1 MLSTR
6 PAPRI
11 ALSALSLLILAY
23 SLVIAQQIL
32 LGIVA
37 VVALWLIY
45 LFYELIVTLGRIARA
60 LGRLV
65 EQRTDTGSRY
75 DG

>member
-11 ALSALSLLILAY
+11 ALSALSLLILGY

-32 LGIVA
+32 LGVLA

-45 LFYELIVTLGRIARA
+45 LFYELVVTLRRIARA
-60 LGRLV
+60 LERLV
-65 EQRTDTGSRY
+65 EQRTDTDSQY
-75 DG
+75 DD

>member
-23 SLVIAQQIL
+23 SLVIAQPIL

-60 LGRLV
+60 LERLV
-65 EQRTDTGSRY
+65 EQRTDTASQY

>member
-32 LGIVA
+32 LGVVA
-37 VVALWLIY
+37 VVAIWLTY
-45 LFYELIVTLGRIARA
+45 LFYVLVVTLGRIARA
-60 LGRLV
+60 LERLV

>member
-6 PAPRI
+6 PARRI
-11 ALSALSLLILAY
+11 ALGAVSLLIVAY

-32 LGIVA
+32 LGVVA
-37 VVALWLIY
+37 VAAIWFTY
-45 LFYELIVTLGRIARA
+45 LLFELIVTLGRIARA
-60 LGRLV
+60 LERLI
-65 EQRTDTGSRY
+65 EQRADTDTRH

>member
-37 VVALWLIY
+37 VVALWLNY
-45 LFYELIVTLGRIARA
+45 LFYVLVVTLGRIARA
-60 LGRLV
+60 LERLV
-65 EQRTDTGSRY
+65 EQGTDTDSQY

>member
-37 VVALWLIY
+37 VVALWLNY
-45 LFYELIVTLGRIARA
+45 LFYQLVVTLGRIARA
-60 LGRLV
+60 HERLV
-65 EQRTDTGSRY
+65 EQRTDTGSQY
-75 DG
+75 DD